1 MTIVKNFPRVALLA
15 VCVAGFATFAIPQ
28 QTASNSPKSVTPKT
42 ALLILSKHDHTLAIV
57 DPADLRVVARIPVG
71 DDPHEVIASSDGHT
85 AYVSNYG
92 FGQFHTLAVI
102 DLIGQEAEP
111 QIDLGALRGPH
122 GLTFVQGKVWFTAE
136 AAKAIGSYDPGSGK
150 INWIMGTGQNRT
162 HMIYVFPD
170 AEKILTTN
178 LSSAT
183 FTILEHTEGQAGGP
197 PPGPPTSGVGP
208 QGTGAPGWQGA
219 GVPPPGMRGPG
230 GPPPGPPSG
239 DWNETV
245 IPLGRG
251 SEGFDVSPDGKQA
264 WVANAWDGTVSVIDI
279 EAKKVTAT
287 LQANARG
294 ANRLKFTP
302 DGAKALISA
311 GAELVVFDVATRKE
325 LKRIHI
331 GRAGGGGVL
340 VQPDGQRAYVAFAG
354 DGFVSVIDLKTLEV
368 IAKIDAGANPD
379 GLAWAVQQ

>member
-1 MTIVKNFPRVALLA
+1 MKISMSFLRAALLA
-15 VCVAGFATFAIPQ
+15 VCAVQFATFAIAQ
-28 QTASNSPKSVTPKT
+28 QAAPNSPISATPT
-42 ALLILSKHDHTLAIV
+42 TMLLVLSKQDHTLAIV
-57 DPADLRVVARIPVG
+57 DPANLHVIARVPVG
-71 DDPHEVIASSDGHT
+71 DDPHEVVASSDGHT

-92 FGQFHTLAVI
+92 FGQFHTLTVV

-122 GLTFVQGKVWFTAE
+122 GLAFVQGKVWFTAE
-136 AAKAIGSYDPGSGK
+136 AAKAIGSYDPGSSK

-170 AEKILTTN
+170 GKKILTTN
-178 LSSAT
+178 VSSAT
-183 FTILEHTEGQAGGP
+183 VTILEHTEGQAGGP
-197 PPGPPTSGVGP
+197 PPGPPPSDARDHGNGSP
-208 QGTGAPGWQGA
+208 AWQGA

-230 GPPPGPPSG
+230 GPPPGPPGG

-245 IPLGRG
+245 IPVGRG

-279 EAKKVTAT
+279 SAKKVTAT

-311 GAELVVFDVATRKE
+311 GAELIVFDVATQKE
-325 LKRIHI
+325 LKRIRI

-340 VQPDGQRAYVAFAG
+340 VQPDGRRAYVAFSG
-354 DGFVSVIDLKTLEV
+354 DGFVAVIDLKTLEV
-368 IAKIDAGANPD
+368 VGKIDAGGNPD